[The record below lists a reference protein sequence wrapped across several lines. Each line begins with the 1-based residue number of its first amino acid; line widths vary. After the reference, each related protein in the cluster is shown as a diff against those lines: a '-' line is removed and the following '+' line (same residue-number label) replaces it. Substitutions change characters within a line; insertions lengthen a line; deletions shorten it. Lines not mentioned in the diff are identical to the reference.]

1 MSHDTPEPAP
11 ALEPED
17 ITLAASLRPLRP
29 QPLSSRLLNLII
41 SRLEC
46 SFSDHTAAQ
55 DTGSPPMPLDSS
67 LLAFEKELRS
77 LRPME
82 MDFPTGQQVWRA
94 LEREMSPAS
103 SSPPALHILEGAKPT
118 STATTAA
125 PDRKWNHLR
134 PWAAAAALVLA
145 SWVALPHL
153 PHRSN
158 TTAAATETAK
168 AGLIPYAD
176 RPSEKGSVAPVFPVS
191 PKLAVFGDPASQL
204 VAGNLQRTVL
214 PSVSIPEATS
224 PYGLLDVDTFDLPED
239 YCRARGLQHGVALRR
254 VGLGG
259 PASTHGLEVGDIIIR
274 INGAPVSTSEDFAV
288 MVKNSAPGSV
298 MTLKVLRGRLL
309 GEIPVRLGSAP
320 SA

>member
-17 ITLAASLRPLRP
+17 IALAASLRPLRP
-29 QPLSSRLLNLII
+29 QPLPTRLLNLII

-55 DTGSPPMPLDSS
+55 DTGSPSMPLDSS

-103 SSPPALHILEGAKPT
+103 AAPPALHLLEGTK
-118 STATTAA
+118 STATEATA
-125 PDRKWNHLR
+125 REWNQLR
-134 PWAAAAALVLA
+134 PWAAAAALVVA
-145 SWVALPHL
+145 GWVALPHL
-153 PHRSN
+153 PHRSI
-158 TTAAATETAK
+158 TTAATAEAAK
-168 AGLIPYAD
+168 ASLIPYAD
-176 RPSEKGSVAPVFPVS
+176 RTSEKGSVAPVFPVS

-204 VAGNLQRTVL
+204 VAGNLQRAGL

-298 MTLKVLRGRLL
+298 MTLKVQRGRLL

>member
-29 QPLSSRLLNLII
+29 QPLPTRLLNLII

-94 LEREMSPAS
+94 LEREMTPASPSPA
-103 SSPPALHILEGAKPT
+103 ALHILEGAKTT
-118 STATTAA
+118 STATPAA
-125 PDRKWNHLR
+125 PDRKWNQLR

-153 PHRSN
+153 PHRST
-158 TTAAATETAK
+158 TTAAATQTAK
-168 AGLIPYAD
+168 TGLIPYAD
-176 RPSEKGSVAPVFPVS
+176 RTTEKGSVAPVFPVS

-204 VAGNLQRTVL
+204 VAGNLQRTGL

>member
-17 ITLAASLRPLRP
+17 IALAASLRPLCP
-29 QPLSSRLLNLII
+29 QPLPTSLLNLII

-55 DTGSPPMPLDSS
+55 DTGSPSMPLDSS

-103 SSPPALHILEGAKPT
+103 AAPPALHLLEGTKPT
-118 STATTAA
+118 ASTATHS
-125 PDRKWNHLR
+125 KWNHLR
-134 PWAAAAALVLA
+134 PWAAAALVLA
-145 SWVALPHL
+145 SWIALPHL
-153 PHRSN
+153 PHRS
-158 TTAAATETAK
+158 TTIAAATETAK

-176 RPSEKGSVAPVFPVS
+176 RTSEKGSVAPVFPVS

-204 VAGNLQRTVL
+204 VAGNLQRTGL